1 MEPSQEQSSSPAIP
15 IAIVVGFGMIAL
27 AIFFTNG
34 RDVAPTQVTQEVPE
48 SAEEVTSAGPRPV
61 DETDYI
67 RGNPNAPILLIEY
80 SDYDC
85 PFCKQFHSTMK
96 QVMEDF
102 GVDGRVAWVYRQFP
116 IEQLHPNS
124 PRISEAAL
132 CVGDIG
138 GQTAFWQFSDL
149 IFEQREFDA
158 PTNVVRLPDYAER
171 VGVDRDAYNAC
182 MNSGRMQQAVLDSVK
197 DGFDAGIR
205 GTPYTYVV
213 AGNQQAVINGARS
226 YETISGIV
234 NNLIEQLNGNFDPEN
249 PQLPE
254 ELVPVNENI
263 VAPAPTP

>member
-1 MEPSQEQSSSPAIP
+1 MEPDQAQTTSPAIP
-15 IAIVVGFGMIAL
+15 IAIIVGFAMIAL
-27 AIFFTNG
+27 AIFFTNRG
-34 RDVAPTQVTQEVPE
+34 GSEPAPAVVQEAADGAATV
-48 SAEEVTSAGPRPV
+48 SSAGPRPV
-61 DETDYI
+61 DDTDYI

-85 PFCKQFHSTMK
+85 PFCKQFHDTMNRI
-96 QVMEDF
+96 MDDF
-102 GVDGRVAWVYRQFP
+102 GVDGRVAWVYRQYP

-138 GQTAFWQFSDL
+138 GNTAFWQFSDL

-158 PTNVVRLPDYAER
+158 LTNVVRLPEYAER
-171 VGVDRDAYNAC
+171 VGVDRADYIAC
-182 MNSGRMQQAVLDSVK
+182 MDSGRMEQAVLDSVK

-226 YETISGIV
+226 YETINGV
-234 NNLIEQLNGNFDPEN
+234 VGNLLDQLDGNFDPEAT
-249 PQLPE
+249 E
-254 ELVPVNENI
+254 AELEGQSEVPTESES
-263 VAPAPTP
+263 

>member
-1 MEPSQEQSSSPAIP
+1 MDPVQEQNSSPAIP
-15 IAIVVGFGMIAL
+15 IAIVVGFAMIAV

-34 RDVAPTQVTQEVPE
+34 REPTPQPVVSQDT
-48 SAEEVTSAGPRPV
+48 AEETVATSGPRPV

-85 PFCKQFHSTMK
+85 PFCKQFHGTMR
-96 QVMEDF
+96 QVMDEL
-102 GVDGRVAWVYRQFP
+102 GVEGRVAWVYRQFP

-149 IFEQREFDA
+149 IFEQREIDQ

-171 VGVDRDAYNAC
+171 AGVSRDDYNAC
-182 MNSGRMQQAVLDSVK
+182 MNSGRMRQAVLDSVE
-197 DGFDAGIR
+197 DGFNSGIR

-226 YETISGIV
+226 YETVSGIV
-234 NNLIEQLNGNFDPEN
+234 RNLIDQLDGNFDPEAVE
-249 PQLPE
+249 LPAE
-254 ELVPVNENI
+254 T
-263 VAPAPTP
+263 APATSGTPETE